1 MLMKVQANVY
11 FDPLA
16 CATICATS
24 VKKEELRISIRSFSV
39 SHGSPIVYLFL
50 YKKKLSCFMMM
61 RPSCEPAAELK
72 CQESHGSHL
81 DREIGGK
88 GPWPRKIFDAALDT
102 TTTVHDTK
110 DGNSAFFLES

>member
-1 MLMKVQANVY
+1 MWRNVQADVY

-24 VKKEELRISIRSFSV
+24 VKKEELLESIYGHSTSLTYR
-39 SHGSPIVYLFL
+39 
-50 YKKKLSCFMMM
+50 LSCFMMM
-61 RPSCEPAAELK
+61 RPSCEPEAELE

-88 GPWPRKIFDAALDT
+88 GPWPRKILDAALNT